1 MRSVGSGPVATRLS
15 DIPSKPSTLFNNVNN
30 HRNDR
35 PPLHPQTSLIH
46 QNIPKPSPRTRNNST
61 SSSNKAPSSTSDSSN
76 SNRATNSGRSKT
88 PLKSA
93 LKSTSQETSYK
104 TSPNE
109 KQSIKS
115 RIEEEARKILSTARP
130 NQNSRK
136 SNQPAP
142 ANQALTNPMTSVNGS
157 YATLKELYLQQQLQY
172 QKQLQDAGVPTSVYP
187 IQHILQNVPF
197 NPNAPSLPASL
208 PPALLTTTAS
218 TVRPPL
224 HPVMSA
230 SRRES
235 ELERDD
241 DDGGVNTSREMGVNT
256 DLGGFRSTTS
266 TKKKTKK
273 TKKKRSNSAPPAP
286 SRWMFRAAPAPT
298 TTTTFGKADRF

>member
-1 MRSVGSGPVATRLS
+1 MRSVGSGPISTRLS
-15 DIPSKPSTLFNNVNN
+15 DIPSQPSTFINNVNN

-35 PPLHPQTSLIH
+35 PPLHPQSSLIH
-46 QNIPKPSPRTRNNST
+46 QNIPKPSPRTRHNST
-61 SSSNKAPSSTSDSSN
+61 SSSNKAPSNTSDN
-76 SNRATNSGRSKT
+76 SNNNRAPNSGRSKT
-88 PLKSA
+88 PLKST
-93 LKSTSQETSYK
+93 LKSTSQETAYK

-130 NQNSRK
+130 NQTSKK
-136 SNQPAP
+136 SNQPSS
-142 ANQALTNPMTSVNGS
+142 ANQTLTNPMTSVNGS

-172 QKQLQDAGVPTSVYP
+172 QKQLQDAGITPNVYP

-208 PPALLTTTAS
+208 PPATLATHAS
-218 TVRPPL
+218 TIRPPL

-235 ELERDD
+235 ELERED

-256 DLGGFRSTTS
+256 DLGGLRSTSS